1 MYKYLCSKPILMAS
15 AFNIGTLGPKQCTI
29 FHKSS
34 TERSSSILSSSFISA
49 HFHTSHLSFI
59 YDKFLWEVSRFL
71 ITFPAYLLLHSLRFN
86 PAALRTK
93 PEVTVKS
100 NYTV

>member
-1 MYKYLCSKPILMAS
+1 MQQIH
-15 AFNIGTLGPKQCTI
+15 ID
-29 FHKSS
+29 
-34 TERSSSILSSSFISA
+34 RSG
-49 HFHTSHLSFI
+49 HI

-86 PAALRTK
+86 PAALTTK